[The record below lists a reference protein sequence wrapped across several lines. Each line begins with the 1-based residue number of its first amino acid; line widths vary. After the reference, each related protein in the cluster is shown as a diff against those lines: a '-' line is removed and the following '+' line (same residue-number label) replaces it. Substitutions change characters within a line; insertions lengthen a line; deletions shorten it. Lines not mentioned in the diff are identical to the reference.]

1 MNTKMLG
8 WATIIYLVAMAFYL
22 IRLLRDDEYWG
33 KLATGTALF
42 GFVLQTIGIGVR
54 WWESYRL
61 GIGHAPLANFYESM
75 IFFSWAIMLLYLV
88 MEWRIRNRVLGPFI
102 TPVAFLSMAYASLS
116 PDQATRIQ
124 PLIPALQSNWLTSHV
139 VTCFMGYG
147 AFTIAFGLGI
157 LFFARRFTAG
167 TGNPSKGSQTTFSP
181 TKEPSGWYLI
191 YHSTI
196 MGFIFLSLGIITGAV
211 WANFAWGF
219 LLELGPERN
228 LVADHMAHL
237 CRPAPCT
244 AGAGLEGKRIA
255 IMAIAGFASVLFTYL
270 GVNYLDSLHSY
281 IM

>member
-8 WATIIYLVAMAFYL
+8 WATVIYLVAMAFYL

-42 GFVLQTIGIGVR
+42 GLVLHTIGIGVR

-75 IFFSWAIMLLYLV
+75 IFFSWAIMVLYLV
-88 MEWRIRNRVLGPFI
+88 MEWRIRNRVIGPFV

-157 LFFARRFTAG
+157 LFFARRFVAG
-167 TGNPSKGSQTTFSP
+167 SGNPSKTRGGPFP
-181 TKEPSGWYLI
+181 DEGAIEELI

-211 WANFAWGF
+211 WANFAWGSYWSWDPKETWSLITWLIYAA
-219 LLELGPERN
+219 LLHAR
-228 LVADHMAHL
+228 LV
-237 CRPAPCT
+237 R
-244 AGAGLEGKRIA
+244 GWRGKRIA
-255 IMAIAGFASVLFTYL
+255 VMAIAGFVSVLFTYL